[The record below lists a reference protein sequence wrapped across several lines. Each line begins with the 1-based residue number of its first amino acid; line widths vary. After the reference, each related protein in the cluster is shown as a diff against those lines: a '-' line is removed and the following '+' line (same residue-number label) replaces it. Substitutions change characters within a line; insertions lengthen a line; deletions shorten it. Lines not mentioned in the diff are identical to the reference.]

1 MLWSEWYAMLTVIPS
16 AILLLF
22 LKDGARAV
30 QISVKHSVRRVR
42 RRSRATVRSHVG

>member
-1 MLWSEWYAMLTVIPS
+1 MLWSEWYAMLTVVPS

-22 LKDGARAV
+22 LKDGARAL

-42 RRSRATVRSHVG
+42 RRSRPTIR